1 MNSEERH
8 QARYERRKA
17 QREWVR
23 REKLAEFDNFERIAD
38 VNSLIRANFDS
49 RRGVMWKASV
59 ARYNMRFYKNAV
71 KAHYDLMEG
80 KNIHSGYYA
89 FGIIERGKAR
99 SIHSLHYSERVIR
112 RSACINSL
120 VPILSSNLIYD
131 NGASLK
137 GKGVKFSADRCETHL
152 HQYFRKHGS
161 NEGYILIIDFKKY
174 FDNIQHE
181 PLFEIIDKS
190 FTDERIR
197 FFAKSCIATTDADKP
212 PEERG
217 KGLYI
222 GPEDSQIY
230 AVAYPNKIDHLI
242 KDQWRIHP
250 YNRYMDD
257 SYIIHE
263 SKETL
268 TQIRDALFT
277 EYRKMGIIPNEK
289 KTQIVKLS
297 RGFTFLKSKY
307 FLTDTGKVIRK
318 SDHDSIVRERRKLK
332 KLKRF
337 YDNGEMTIPQI
348 EQSYMSWRGYILQ
361 KDAYDSVKSMDAL
374 FFDLFHTKTWKNKKN
389 KSKRRVQNGRK
400 KTVYSGRNQRPEV
413 IAC

>member
-1 MNSEERH
+1 MRN
-8 QARYERRKA
+8 A
-17 QREWVR
+17 
-23 REKLAEFDNFERIAD
+23 LAPIF
-38 VNSLIRANFDS
+38 L
-49 RRGVMWKASV
+49 K
-59 ARYNMRFYKNAV
+59 
-71 KAHYDLMEG
+71 
-80 KNIHSGYYA
+80 
-89 FGIIERGKAR
+89 
-99 SIHSLHYSERVIR
+99 
-112 RSACINSL
+112 IN
-120 VPILSSNLIYD
+120 Y
-131 NGASLK
+131 
-137 GKGVKFSADRCETHL
+137 
-152 HQYFRKHGS
+152 
-161 NEGYILIIDFKKY
+161 EGYILIIDFKKY

-263 SKETL
+263 SKEAL

-297 RGFTFLKSKY
+297 RGFTFLKTKY

-374 FFDLFHTKTWKNKKN
+374 FFDLFHTKPWKNKKN